1 MEEDSSSLS
10 TSNEVSQTIPDGAPK
25 SGRIWKKKQT
35 VRSSTSKR
43 QGVLKHLSSTFEK
56 RKLLVVKEKQ
66 VKDYEKELKDQT
78 KQKKQNERLKRE
90 ENQKRRMA
98 NEYKSVVTQ
107 QVPSFPCFRLCR
119 LYFHCSFL

>member
-1 MEEDSSSLS
+1 MEADSSSIS
-10 TSNEVSQTIPDGAPK
+10 TSNEVSQTIPDGVPK

-56 RKLLVVKEKQ
+56 RSMLLVKEKQ
-66 VKDYEKELKDQT
+66 VKEYEKELKDQT
-78 KQKKQNERLKRE
+78 KLKKQNARLKRE

-107 QVPSFPCFRLCR
+107 DVSTFFLISTHTP
-119 LYFHCSFL
+119 YFFLID